1 MSRVHHFCA
10 SKSSNVAKEL
20 KYVFLTTSTSVVDSA
35 TSRLHLGDRSLEIL
49 NDNLG
54 ALKGG
59 NTGAIAIKPEV
70 LGLI

>member
-20 KYVFLTTSTSVVDSA
+20 KDVFLTTSANNNMDSA
-35 TSRLHLGDRSLEIL
+35 SSWVHLGDRSLEIL

-54 ALKGG
+54 ALEGG

-70 LGLI
+70 LI